1 MADNSKQG
9 VGSRWKINY
18 KLVPVK
24 AHYFFFMAFD
34 IQAMGPILPF
44 LQVFGKQLGV
54 SEIVMGSITGVLPFL
69 FLVAKPVFGYVV
81 DYFQKQRKLVFM
93 GLITA
98 MSTFFVLLYFIP
110 QPEERHNS
118 TEPYYLTDISCQNIS
133 TCTPEKELAAQDCGL
148 VHSVN
153 CNYECQKAGNGTKL
167 PVLLT
172 IDNSV
177 NHTVWPCLRKNVS
190 TTLCGTEVQLCDLT
204 CWPDKSNAG
213 KDCLYGTPAF
223 WGFVLLMSLGTIGF
237 NVANSVSDAICFDVL
252 GSGGEMGYGRQRVF
266 GTVGFGITAFL
277 AGWTIDWYSAGKATK
292 DYTPAFV
299 LVFVLTCVDLLCCTK
314 LKVMRYLEDLAD
326 QTNTQANIKLLEGL
340 VVAAETLVG
349 EVIFFSLSGRI
360 LKRIGYGH
368 TLTLCFLCYAIRLA
382 AISVIPNPWW
392 VLSIEL
398 LMQGPTYAMCYT
410 TIVAYASAVSPPG
423 ASATMQGLVAGMD
436 DGFGYAIGSMA
447 GGLLYHWQGGRVAFA
462 ICATLALVSSVSHGI
477 LYHFKLKGT
486 MVKAAPP
493 DQLGLDTSDIFYA
506 LFLPLLRDCSLS
518 FHALLPTL
526 SPRQLF
532 GFCVDIVALFHWAGQ
547 YQFSPQLL
555 PISFAHVASPSFPF
569 PISIHQPPRGKVKDD
584 QVMIAYRDIV
594 QNPSTFHHVH
604 RLGVTQSDVNV
615 GRSPSSPLIFKGI
628 IRLICFSASP
638 PLPAFCGIPSS
649 FSSYLAPLVVSSD
662 FLFMSSCMTHMFSAT
677 CGFITALCSC
687 EIRVEDAAAE
697 SPGECV
703 QYKSPEEATPTSHTD
718 LEEIDFK
725 QGKSEDT

>member
-1 MADNSKQG
+1 MADNSKEG

-18 KLVPVK
+18 RLVPVK
-24 AHYFFFMAFD
+24 AHYFFFMAS
-34 IQAMGPILPF
+34 MGPILPF

-133 TCTPEKELAAQDCGL
+133 TCTPEKELAAQDCGF

-314 LKVMRYLEDLAD
+314 LKLPHIPRSESILKDVGKLLKHRHILIFLVFAILAGINDSFIIYYLFWYLEDLAD

-486 MVKAAPP
+486 MVKA
-493 DQLGLDTSDIFYA
+493 GES
-506 LFLPLLRDCSLS
+506 
-518 FHALLPTL
+518 

-532 GFCVDIVALFHWAGQ
+532 GFRVDIVALFHWAGQ

-584 QVMIAYRDIV
+584 
-594 QNPSTFHHVH
+594 
-604 RLGVTQSDVNV
+604 
-615 GRSPSSPLIFKGI
+615 
-628 IRLICFSASP
+628 
-638 PLPAFCGIPSS
+638 
-649 FSSYLAPLVVSSD
+649 
-662 FLFMSSCMTHMFSAT
+662 
-677 CGFITALCSC
+677 
-687 EIRVEDAAAE
+687 
-697 SPGECV
+697 
-703 QYKSPEEATPTSHTD
+703 
-718 LEEIDFK
+718 
-725 QGKSEDT
+725 